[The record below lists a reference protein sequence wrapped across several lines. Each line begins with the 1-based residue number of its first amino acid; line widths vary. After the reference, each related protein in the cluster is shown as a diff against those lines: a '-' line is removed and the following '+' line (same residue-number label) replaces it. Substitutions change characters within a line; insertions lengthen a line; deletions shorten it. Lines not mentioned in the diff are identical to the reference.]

1 MTNGCTFHRSISL
14 MTMLFLKSDTS
25 FYTFVYLVIIQE
37 QTGTLDLG
45 NYDDKKRLQFL
56 FCAIIPTSKYPWQTA
71 TQVNFLHA

>member
-14 MTMLFLKSDTS
+14 ITMLFLKSDTS
-25 FYTFVYLVIIQE
+25 FYTFVQE

-56 FCAIIPTSKYPWQTA
+56 FCAITPTSKYPWQTA